1 MAQAHE
7 KFDPKAYMP
16 AVTSYYSDTQG
27 RMLSMPFNS
36 STPVFF
42 YNKDAFK
49 KAGLDPNKPPKTWDE
64 VEADALKLKDAGM
77 ACALHHRLAILG
89 AAGDH
94 ERLA

>member
-1 MAQAHE
+1 
-7 KFDPKAYMP
+7 
-16 AVTSYYSDTQG
+16 
-27 RMLSMPFNS
+27 MPFNS
-36 STPVFF
+36 STPVLF

-64 VEADALKLKDAGM
+64 VRGRRDQAQGRGHGLR
-77 ACALHHRLAILG
+77 LHHRLAVLG

>member
-16 AVTSYYSDTQG
+16 AVASYYSDTRG

-42 YNKDAFK
+42 YRQGRVQEGGPRSEQAAQD
-49 KAGLDPNKPPKTWDE
+49 
-64 VEADALKLKDAGM
+64 
-77 ACALHHRLAILG
+77 LG
-89 AAGDH
+89 
-94 ERLA
+94 